1 MCTNASDTGTSGV
14 RLFVFSNVDG
24 STLWESIAMGSGFDV
39 CNGVVAGHFDQ
50 SGHQLVVAVLPG
62 SLRAFDAQSHLLAWT
77 MPVAADGAS
86 LLDQGVSGHEFAVF
100 YQSHV
105 SFYDG
110 ATRALLR
117 EFDLDG
123 PVTAI
128 REIRDI
134 HNLLIAAGG
143 RLLVVDGVSGA
154 VLAASDFLGNGLGAA
169 NQIAAYPTGDTSF
182 LVGAGSDVGVFR
194 FNVTVSETIFA
205 NGFDG

>member
-1 MCTNASDTGTSGV
+1 MAHRC
-14 RLFVFSNVDG
+14 
-24 STLWESIAMGSGFDV
+24 STRACVS
-39 CNGVVAGHFDQ
+39 
-50 SGHQLVVAVLPG
+50 
-62 SLRAFDAQSHLLAWT
+62 SLQ
-77 MPVAADGAS
+77 
-86 LLDQGVSGHEFAVF
+86 FAVF

-105 SFYDG
+105 AFYDG

-154 VLAASDFLGNGLGAA
+154 VLAASDFLRQRARCREPES
-169 NQIAAYPTGDTSF
+169 AAYPTGDTSF

-194 FNVTVSETIFA
+194 FNVTVSSKRSSRTA
-205 NGFDG
+205 STADVPGRRRSAPATRYDTRR